1 MKQVA
6 SLQYGVIF
14 KKAFS
19 QIDVF
24 KAFVKDIIGIE
35 LEIDKVET
43 EKSFTQK
50 IGNIKVE
57 FDLYA
62 EDLKNRVIVEGV
74 NIIKRHTKPSQS
86 NPQGGV
92 VQKEAPI
99 NVSNVMLKDPKSGEK
114 TRVGYSRT
122 KDAVSGKKK
131 VMRIAQK
138 SGDAF

>member
-1 MKQVA
+1 MHVKKNDLVVVVA
-6 SLQYGVIF
+6 GNSKGKEGKVL
-14 KKAFS
+14 K
-19 QIDVF
+19 VF
-24 KAFVKDIIGIE
+24 PE
-35 LEIDKVET
+35 
-43 EKSFTQK
+43 
-50 IGNIKVE
+50 
-57 FDLYA
+57 
-62 EDLKNRVIVEGV
+62 KNRVIVEGV
-74 NIIKRHTKPSQS
+74 NIIKRHTRPSQS

-114 TRVGYSRT
+114 TRVGNSRT

>member
-1 MKQVA
+1 MHVKKNDNVVVVA
-6 SLQYGVIF
+6 GNSKGKEGKVL
-14 KKAFS
+14 K
-19 QIDVF
+19 VF
-24 KAFVKDIIGIE
+24 PE
-35 LEIDKVET
+35 
-43 EKSFTQK
+43 
-50 IGNIKVE
+50 
-57 FDLYA
+57 
-62 EDLKNRVIVEGV
+62 KNRVIVEGV

>member
-1 MKQVA
+1 MHVKKNDNIVVVA
-6 SLQYGVIF
+6 GNSKGKEGKVL
-14 KKAFS
+14 K
-19 QIDVF
+19 VF
-24 KAFVKDIIGIE
+24 PE
-35 LEIDKVET
+35 
-43 EKSFTQK
+43 
-50 IGNIKVE
+50 
-57 FDLYA
+57 
-62 EDLKNRVIVEGV
+62 KNRVIVEGV